1 MEKTEKIDEVAR
13 EISTEIMY
21 QIRSVKTQEVN
32 DALAVLLAP
41 DGSGGE
47 PGSREAKAKVK
58 AFRDIALKEKYDLSR
73 HIVVIHDDKIV
84 FSCLS
89 VPNEGRTAFIYSS
102 VPNPADPQLDK
113 YAVEALRQLCRLT
126 ISSNNNLLEALL
138 DTEDTV
144 RKKIF
149 LCCDF
154 KKLTDLIYLS
164 RASTLPVQ
172 QLNINKNVSW
182 LNYDQKNHNLF
193 KNVIRQTYH
202 DSLDCPELENMRDM
216 EDVVQSHKA
225 AGAFDP
231 RWWKLMSHN
240 DEPCGVL
247 LLALLPDSNSME
259 LVYMGLTTAVRG
271 KGLGQLLLHEATEC
285 SRQSGVSCLMLAV
298 DCRNHPARKL
308 YEQFDF
314 TEFLRRTV
322 LLYTSPTK

>member
-1 MEKTEKIDEVAR
+1 
-13 EISTEIMY
+13 MY
-21 QIRSVKTQEVN
+21 QIRSVKTKEVN

-41 DGSGGE
+41 DRSSGGQ
-47 PGSREAKAKVK
+47 GSHATEDRVK
-58 AFRDIALKEKYDLSR
+58 AFCDIALKEKYDLSR
-73 HIVVIHDDKIV
+73 HIVVIRDEKIV

-89 VPNEGRTAFIYSS
+89 VPNEGGTAFIYTS
-102 VPNPADPQLDK
+102 VPNPADSQLDQ
-113 YAVEALRQLCRLT
+113 YAVEAVRQLCRCT
-126 ISSNNNLLEALL
+126 ISSNTNLLEALL
-138 DTEDTV
+138 DTEDAA

-149 LCCDF
+149 LRCNF

-193 KNVIRQTYH
+193 KNVICQTYH

-231 RWWKLMSHN
+231 RWWKLMSYN

-259 LVYMGLTTAVRG
+259 LVYMGLTPAVRG
-271 KGLGQLLLHEATEC
+271 KGLGQLLLQKAAEC

-308 YEQFDF
+308 YGQFDF
-314 TEFLRRTV
+314 TEFLRRAV
-322 LLYTSPTK
+322 LLYTLPTK

>member
-1 MEKTEKIDEVAR
+1 VGKTEKIDEVAR

-21 QIRSVKTQEVN
+21 QIRSVKTEEVN

-41 DGSGGE
+41 DGFSGGL
-47 PGSREAKAKVK
+47 GSCEVKAKVK

-84 FSCLS
+84 FSCLV
-89 VPNEGRTAFIYSS
+89 VPNEGRTAFVYSS

-149 LCCDF
+149 LHCDF

-164 RASTLPVQ
+164 RVSSIPVQ
-172 QLNINKNVSW
+172 QPNINKDVSW

-193 KNVIRQTYH
+193 KNVICQTYH
-202 DSLDCPELENMRDM
+202 DSLDCPELENLRDM

-240 DEPCGVL
+240 GEPCGVL
-247 LLALLPDSNSME
+247 LLSLLPDSNSME
-259 LVYMGLTTAVRG
+259 LVYMGLTPAVRG

-298 DCRNHPARKL
+298 DCRNHFARKL